1 MLGLCLFD
9 YVFWSWCPLCSQSCK
24 LVQNDTNTPAK
35 RGGDTLAASQVQ
47 PEHCPNLNVFILK
60 FWLCSFDDMF
70 WSWCSLCPQN
80 CNSTANA
87 PAKRGWGH
95 LGCNLN
101 VTWEFHNL
109 KFLQLKVWIVF
120 IWLFVL
126 VMMSIVSTGLQI
138 YVMCCKYTCQKG
150 WDHHGCNLNAT
161 WEFHN
166 YKFT

>member
-1 MLGLCLFD
+1 MYIDSPAAPLVVVNSYHLHINPPNPVMALNYAAVWSLQHICLHPA
-9 YVFWSWCPLCSQSCK
+9 VPELSIHEVHKSSATTEHCPN
-24 LVQNDTNTPAK
+24 LVQSDANTPPR

-101 VTWEFHNL
+101 VT
-109 KFLQLKVWIVF
+109 
-120 IWLFVL
+120 
-126 VMMSIVSTGLQI
+126 
-138 YVMCCKYTCQKG
+138 
-150 WDHHGCNLNAT
+150 
-161 WEFHN
+161 
-166 YKFT
+166 